1 MSKLYGGL
9 MAIKSG
15 TMSFEEVLVYYGE
28 LSLSEF
34 ICSVAFIKMKEGIT
48 MSKIRNQA
56 YIDLRN
62 FTPEALEKIESI
74 TNVTLVMLPENP
86 TPEFTT
92 AYAQIKKM
100 NVVSET
106 NVPGQACIFNGMA
119 VITKDDVSENS
130 LIVCNGA
137 AVVKNI
143 PKEMNVRIIVNG
155 ALIKSPSAFVEVI
168 KINGTSYHID
178 DDAKLVKSM
187 AELTID
193 TNFINNLTEKT
204 AIITCG
210 LICIDN
216 DVTDDM
222 LRSKGVV
229 FYDIGKI
236 IADKKL
242 HGYIQANAN
251 NLGGLCTPEEAG
263 VKKKGL
269 KNIFRWK

>member
-9 MAIKSG
+9 AALKSG
-15 TMSFEEVLVYYGE
+15 MSFDEVLVYYGE
-28 LSLSEF
+28 LPFPMF
-34 ICSVAFIKMKEGIT
+34 IYSVGIIKKKEGNT

-62 FTPEALEKIESI
+62 FTPEALGKIESI

-86 TPEFTT
+86 TPEFTA

-100 NVVSET
+100 NIVSET

-155 ALIKSPSAFVEVI
+155 ALIKSPSAFIEVV

-193 TNFINNLTEKT
+193 TNFINNLTDKT

-210 LICIDN
+210 LIRIEN
-216 DVTDDM
+216 DVTDEM

-263 VKKKGL
+263 LKKKGL
-269 KNIFRWK
+269 RKIFRWK